1 MRLCPAQLV
10 AFVWQEELSYVYV
23 FFSVPKKPPVPS
35 FDLPENTFLCKR
47 KAALQTPV
55 KISDE
60 SQLTEVKRDKVT
72 KVKQGGR
79 SVEKESG
86 ISMEPEAHRQSPEKP
101 TADKIL
107 NMNKLEQEDDL
118 TARNKARDIV
128 VDKVPENEI
137 AAEPIDESIDTSID
151 ESINKSIDE
160 SMDEV
165 SKTKEPQIAEYSC
178 ECGVKFSSV
187 GWLVRHMRG
196 CVEIIICDLC
206 RKTFKSS
213 KTLKKH
219 KKMIHTNA
227 LKCHRCDK
235 SFTTPK
241 KLVRHTR
248 SSHEATIP
256 CEICS
261 SAFKNKN
268 SLRDHKKKI
277 HNAKL
282 NAKEQPNIEEKRQ
295 DKKMTKAKDEQVGSN
310 KQNTKQRKSEYHCL
324 LCPKSFVSSSGLR
337 KHRVAHKKLVDLSNT
352 NVKSDEE
359 VSLENNAVADDLE
372 RIEVVF
378 IEDGNEISMGTAVVI
393 GPLVSGEPI
402 LLRTGEQA
410 SVTQGVNSGKV
421 ERSID
426 SEQME
431 ENIISEP
438 IGGSVNSEHVKS
450 SINNA
455 NTEDRNNNE
464 GAGGS
469 EQGGLHNKQLSL

>member
-1 MRLCPAQLV
+1 VRLCPAQLV
-10 AFVWQEELSYVYV
+10 ALVCEEELSDVYV
-23 FFSVPKKPPVPS
+23 FFSVLKKPPVPS
-35 FDLPENTFLCKR
+35 FDLPENTFLCNR

-55 KISDE
+55 KISVE
-60 SQLTEVKRDKVT
+60 SQLTVVKRDRAT
-72 KVKQGGR
+72 KAKQVGR
-79 SVEKESG
+79 SVEKESE
-86 ISMEPEAHRQSPEKP
+86 ISMEPEAHRQSQEK
-101 TADKIL
+101 TTVDKIL
-107 NMNKLEQEDDL
+107 NMNRLEQKDDSS
-118 TARNKARDIV
+118 AQNEAMDID
-128 VDKVPENEI
+128 VDKVPENDST
-137 AAEPIDESIDTSID
+137 AKPIDESIDRSID
-151 ESINKSIDE
+151 ESTDKSIDE

-178 ECGVKFSSV
+178 DCGVKFSSV

-196 CVEIIICDLC
+196 CVEVIICDLC

-227 LKCHRCDK
+227 LKCDQCDK
-235 SFTTPK
+235 TFTTPK

-248 SSHEATIP
+248 SVHEATIL

-261 SAFKNKN
+261 STFKNKN
-268 SLRDHKKKI
+268 TLRDHKKKS

-295 DKKMTKAKDEQVGSN
+295 DKKMTKAKDEHGGSN
-310 KQNTKQRKSEYHCL
+310 KQNTKQLKSEYHCL
-324 LCPKSFVSSSGLR
+324 LCPKSFGSSSGLR
-337 KHRVAHKKLVDLSNT
+337 KHRVAHKKLIDQSNT
-352 NVKSDEE
+352 NVKSDVE

-393 GPLVSGEPI
+393 GPLVSGEQ
-402 LLRTGEQA
+402 LLLSAGEQA
-410 SVTQGVNSGKV
+410 SVTQGGNSGKV
-421 ERSID
+421 GGSID
-426 SEQME
+426 SEHMD
-431 ENIISEP
+431 ENIISER
-438 IGGSVNSEHVKS
+438 IVS

-455 NTEDRNNNE
+455 NTGDRNNNE

-469 EQGGLHNKQLSL
+469 EQGGFRNKQWSL